1 MHIFEKLRN
10 IREFNSSKKRPLFAV
25 MQFLILMGAKFKS
38 RNVGKN
44 QQKYPENIWLKQLKK
59 E

>member
-1 MHIFEKLRN
+1 
-10 IREFNSSKKRPLFAV
+10 
-25 MQFLILMGAKFKS
+25 MGAKFKS
-38 RNVGKN
+38 RNVGKK